1 MLSLQEACSQAFPSQ
16 ASGNQVP
23 LNDIDYQM
31 SDTVSAADLTEIGRQ
46 LFAGDLVRRS
56 YDVHGIGTRLLTDS
70 AAVAAAIDS
79 FLSPFASGN
88 NGTTGA
94 GIEVFLFTTDELDER
109 MAAVPP
115 GASPLYD
122 WGPLKFFHA
131 GTSRFLELDTR
142 ARALADVEHR
152 RLVGF
157 IRRDALD
164 SGWLVSHQIFYPL
177 WGQLMKE
184 CGLYP
189 FHAAG
194 LTRNNTGLL
203 LAGRSGSGKSTLTL
217 QLVRRGYG
225 CLGDDTV
232 FLRQTGS
239 RVEAL
244 AFPEEINVTE
254 ETRRLLPELAKVE
267 KFTVDPLRD
276 KASFELE
283 SLFPASSVSRTE
295 PELLVFPEISGK
307 DASTLMPVTRTEALA
322 LCMRFGFFFVDPS
335 TAGRHFEIL
344 SVLVRQAACH
354 RLEAGL
360 DQQELE
366 RTVESLVST
375 AGGNRS
381 LDEGMA

>member
-1 MLSLQEACSQAFPSQ
+1 MLSLQEARSQAFPSQ

-31 SDTVSAADLTEIGRQ
+31 SDTVSVAGLTEVGRQ
-46 LFAGDLVRRS
+46 LFSGDLLRRS
-56 YDVHGIGTRLLTDS
+56 YAVHGISTRLLTDS
-70 AAVAAAIDS
+70 AAVAAAVDG
-79 FLSPFASGN
+79 FLSPFASGS
-88 NGTTGA
+88 NGTAGA
-94 GIEVFLFTTDELDER
+94 DIEVFLFTVDVLDER
-109 MAAVPP
+109 MAAVPS
-115 GASPLYD
+115 GATPLYD
-122 WGPLKFFHA
+122 WGPLKIFHA
-131 GTSRFLELDTR
+131 ETSRFLELDTR
-142 ARALADVEHR
+142 ARALADVGHR

-164 SGWLVSHQIFYPL
+164 SGWLVSHQVFYPL

-217 QLVRRGYG
+217 QLVKRGYG

-232 FLRQTGS
+232 FLRHTGD

-254 ETRRLLPELAKVE
+254 DTRRLLPDLAKVK

-295 PELLVFPEISGK
+295 PQQIIFPAISGK
-307 DASTLMPVTRTEALA
+307 DASALLPMTRTEALA

-335 TAGRHFEIL
+335 TTGRHFEIL
-344 SVLVRQAACH
+344 SLLVRQAACH
-354 RLEAGL
+354 RLESGR
-360 DQQELE
+360 DQEQLE
-366 RTVESLVST
+366 RTVESLFST
-375 AGGNRS
+375 AGGNQS
-381 LDEGMA
+381 PGEGMA